1 MDMKSVRF
9 ADKELLNI
17 VVCEVCPRSELSH
30 QDRANMWFSADE
42 YTNILESCRLLS
54 RQLQGSGRARLLDGS
69 LQDLCDK
76 HNSGSECDAAQQLLI
91 RWSRHCSSCRGLE
104 RRIHVVEGRKRRHE
118 QRQSIRL
125 VLEAQELEK
134 DCSPDERAEKLRDIS
149 EQTTEKARVFA
160 RKMGIADAAANFFEL
175 EQSLRWLYFS
185 EKSSTNDDAMCSG
198 GRDLQINLK
207 CSLMA

>member
-1 MDMKSVRF
+1 MEMKRVRF
-9 ADKELLNI
+9 ADKELLSV
-17 VVCEVCPRSELSH
+17 VVCEVSPRSELSH
-30 QDRANMWFSADE
+30 QDHINMWFSADD

-69 LQDLCDK
+69 LHDINDK
-76 HNSGSECDAAQQLLI
+76 HNGSECDAAQQLLI

-118 QRQSIRL
+118 QRQTIRL

-134 DCSPDERAEKLRDIS
+134 DCSPNERAEKIRVVS
-149 EQTTEKARVFA
+149 EQTTEKARLFA

-185 EKSSTNDDAMCSG
+185 EKSSTNVDAMCSG

-207 CSLMA
+207 CSPMA